1 MFWTYLTKPV
11 GNNSLSYDKR
21 KELWSNLKLFIPQ
34 LLDLWNISTKEE
46 LIKILDIHLKIGN
59 KIVFEE
65 VEKWR
70 LLSKFW
76 LDKYLTFKFKS
87 THYAIFDNHNVALYF
102 IWLSFFQT
110 KQKLD
115 LIHIDQHSDMWKPDF
130 IPAKISTLE
139 ELVNYTF
146 EGINVGSYLIP
157 TQQLGFVNN
166 IFQVRTEYKALQL
179 NKDFASWKILNIDL
193 DFWSENM
200 ATTEKSLNHIKK
212 LLPYSK
218 LVLLATSPYFMDQHM
233 ALNLI
238 RKLLV

>member
-21 KELWSNLKLFIPQ
+21 TQLWSNLKLFIPQ
-34 LLDLWNISTKEE
+34 LLDLWNISTKGG
-46 LIKILDIHLKIGN
+46 LLKILDIHLKIGN

-65 VEKWR
+65 VEKWK

-76 LDKYLTFKFKS
+76 LDKYLTFKFKG
-87 THYAIFDNHNVALYF
+87 TKYAIFDNHNVALYF
-102 IWLSFFQT
+102 IWLKFFQT

-115 LIHIDQHSDMWKPDF
+115 LVHIDQHSDMWNPNF

-139 ELVNYTF
+139 ELITYTF
-146 EGINVGSYLIP
+146 EGTNVGNYLIP
-157 TQQLGFVNN
+157 AQQLGFVNN

-179 NKDFASWKILNIDL
+179 NQDFISWKILNIDL

-218 LVLLATSPYFMDQHM
+218 LVLWATSPYFMDQDM